1 MPAQPCDRCRAD
13 AVVWQ
18 RYGGE
23 HLCDAHL
30 RESVEKRARKELSAQ
45 ADLPRDARVVVAYS
59 GGKDSTVALHLM
71 ADARVARPDIELLAL
86 TVDEGIA
93 GYRPPAIALA
103 KEVARE
109 LRIEHA
115 VRRTRDAAG
124 VDVDAADKDGPGA
137 SRCGFC
143 GVFRR
148 RLMNDYAREVGAHAV
163 VTGHNLDDVSQ
174 SVLMNLATANLDRLA
189 KLAPHDE
196 AREGFVGR
204 LLPLRSIPETE
215 VFLYAHLRGLRW
227 HDDECPYAAAAQ
239 RGVYRDV
246 LYKLEE
252 TRPGTRH
259 SLLRTHEQLKP
270 LLVRTE
276 AVAPMRGCNE
286 CGEPT
291 SGLRCKACEF
301 RAQYRT
307 VGPPVDGDGA
317 ETVRPGPS

>member
-1 MPAQPCDRCRAD
+1 MPSSCDRCSGA

-18 RYGGE
+18 RYSGE
-23 HLCDAHL
+23 HLCDRHL
-30 RESVEKRARKELSAQ
+30 RESVERRARKELASQ
-45 ADLPRDARVVVAYS
+45 AELPRDARVVVAYS

-71 ADARVARPDIELLAL
+71 ADLRTVRPDLELLAL

-103 KEVARE
+103 SEVAKG

-115 VRRTRDAAG
+115 VRRTKDLAG
-124 VDVDAADKDGPGA
+124 IDVDAAQADGPGA

-163 VTGHNLDDVSQ
+163 VTGHNLDDTAQ
-174 SVLMNLATANLDRLA
+174 SVLMNLSSANLDRLA
-189 KLAPHDE
+189 KLAPHE
-196 AREGFVGR
+196 EPRHGFVGR
-204 LLPLRSIPETE
+204 LLPLRTIPETE

-246 LYKLEE
+246 LYQLEE
-252 TRPGTRH
+252 ARPGTRH
-259 SLLRTHEQLKP
+259 ALLRTHEQLRP
-270 LLVRTE
+270 LLLQTPE
-276 AVAPMRGCNE
+276 DAPMRGCAA

-291 SGLRCKACEF
+291 SGERCKVCEF
-301 RAQYRT
+301 RARYA
-307 VGPPVDGDGA
+307 VAPA
-317 ETVRPGPS
+317 